1 MLSKGKLLIVGCG
14 FIGSHVAKEAV
25 ERNFEVTVISLKEKS
40 ADQKINNVE
49 YIVTDICNI
58 KELSAVL
65 EDKLFDYVV
74 NLSGYISHVNFN
86 QGGNKVFNVHFEAAK
101 NIVASIN
108 HNNLK
113 TFIQIGSSDEYGDNA
128 APQNEYQR
136 EQPISPYSLAKVCAT
151 HFFQVLNRTE
161 NFPVVI
167 LRPFLVYGEGQ
178 DEKRFIPQIIQG
190 CLENKTFPV
199 SEGSQLRDFC
209 YISDIVDAI
218 FISLNCKKAFG
229 EVINVASGMPVNI
242 SYVVK
247 KIRKIIGLGY
257 PKFGEVPYRD
267 GENMALYADISK
279 ANNILNWEPKISLN
293 EGLRI
298 TIESFKE
305 A

>member
-1 MLSKGKLLIVGCG
+1 MLSKGKLLIIGCG

-25 ERNFEVTVISLKEKS
+25 KRNFEVTVISLKEKS

-86 QGGNKVFNVHFEAAK
+86 QGGNKVFNVHFEATK

>member
-49 YIVTDICNI
+49 YLVTDICNI

-74 NLSGYISHVNFN
+74 NLSGYISHVNFI
-86 QGGNKVFNVHFEAAK
+86 QGGNKVFNVHFEATK

-178 DEKRFIPQIIQG
+178 DEKRFIPQVIQG

-209 YISDIVDAI
+209 YISDIVDSI
-218 FISLNCKKAFG
+218 FISFNCKKAFG
-229 EVINVASGMPVNI
+229 EVINVASGMPVHI

-247 KIRKIIGLGY
+247 KIRKMTGLGD
-257 PKFGEVPYRD
+257 PKFGKIPYRE

-279 ANNILNWEPKISLN
+279 ANSILNWQPKISLN
-293 EGLRI
+293 EGLRK